1 MTATL
6 KIQLP
11 RPHDGQ
17 RAILASTKRFNVVA
31 CGRRFGKS
39 ILGENRI
46 CRPALDGYPCGW
58 FAPNF
63 KYLLE
68 AWTDLN
74 RILAP
79 AIVRK
84 DSQQR
89 RIELLTGGVIE
100 FWSMED
106 PDAGRSRK
114 YKHVII
120 DEAAKARHL
129 RYAWTHAIRATLA
142 DLRGTADLLSTPRG
156 MDFFSECF
164 ALGQDPLNPE
174 WAAWQMPTGT
184 NPHIPPEEIEELR
197 RTLPER
203 VYQQE
208 ILAQFLEDGGSVF
221 RNVTAA
227 VDKGRTANEPPV
239 AGRSYCLGVD
249 LARVEDFTVLAVV
262 DDDGRQV
269 YFERFNQIS
278 WERQIAAIKAV
289 AARYRARGFLD
300 STGVGDPIFERL
312 RRDGVSLQAYQLTNQ
327 SKESLID
334 NLAVLIEQGRVRLLD
349 EPTQTNELKAYAY
362 ELTAARNVRM
372 NAPEGL
378 HDDTVIALALACW
391 GLHRKGR
398 YSFGTPEPAA
408 TPDAAKADD
417 WNRIDNEAFW
427 GDA

>member
-46 CRPALDGYPCGW
+46 VKPALEGRPCGW

-74 RILAP
+74 RILKPVIA
-79 AIVRK
+79 RS

-89 RIELLTGGVIE
+89 RIELITGGVIE

-106 PDAGRSRK
+106 KDAGRSRK
-114 YKHVII
+114 YKHVVI

-142 DLRGTADLLSTPRG
+142 DLEGTADLLSTPRG
-156 MDFFSECF
+156 MDFFAECF
-164 ALGQDPLNPE
+164 AQGQDPLNPE
-174 WAAWQMPTGT
+174 WAAWQMPTST
-184 NPHIPPEEIEELR
+184 NPHIPPGEIEELR

-227 VDKGRTANEPPV
+227 IDKGRKDNEGPQPGV
-239 AGRSYCLGVD
+239 SYLMGVD
-249 LARVEDFTVLAVV
+249 LARVEDFTVLTVMDGA
-262 DDDGRQV
+262 GRQV

-289 AARYRARGFLD
+289 AARYRAVGYID

-312 RRDGVSLQAYQLTNQ
+312 RRDGVPMRPYGLTNA
-327 SKESLID
+327 SKEALID
-334 NLAVLIEQGRVRLLD
+334 NLAVLIEQGKVRLMD
-349 EPTQTNELKAYAY
+349 EPTQANELKSYAY

-372 NAPEGL
+372 NAPEGM

-391 GLHRKGR
+391 GLHRR
-398 YSFGTPEPAA
+398 SRFTFGSDEP
-408 TPDAAKADD
+408 TPDPVKAADD
-417 WNRIDNEAFW
+417 WARIDNPAFW
-427 GDA
+427 GDS